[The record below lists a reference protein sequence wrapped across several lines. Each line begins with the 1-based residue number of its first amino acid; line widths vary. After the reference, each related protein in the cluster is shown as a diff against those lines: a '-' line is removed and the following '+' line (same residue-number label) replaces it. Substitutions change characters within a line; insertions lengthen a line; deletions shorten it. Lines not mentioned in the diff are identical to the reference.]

1 VCCVCVVVCVSG
13 SVCVGVVFLCG
24 GGVFGVCVWLVCVWC
39 VCGECGGVYVCVLVC
54 VVVSVWW
61 CVCVVMCV

>member
-24 GGVFGVCVWLVCVWC
+24 GGVFGVCVWFVCVWC
-39 VCGECGGVYVCVLVC
+39 VCVVSVVVCMFVCWCVWWCLCGGVYV
-54 VVVSVWW
+54 W
-61 CVCVVMCV
+61 